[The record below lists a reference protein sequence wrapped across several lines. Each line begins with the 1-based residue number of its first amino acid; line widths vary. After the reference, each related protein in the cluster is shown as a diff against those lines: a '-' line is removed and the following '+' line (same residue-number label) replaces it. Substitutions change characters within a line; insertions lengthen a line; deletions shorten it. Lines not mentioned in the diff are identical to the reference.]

1 MNNRYFK
8 LTYDVIIFVLLKFQA
23 PEIRAEFLK
32 FDGKLNILIWL
43 GTVEQRCIVL
53 SNSTAICLVFINH
66 VDLIIFI
73 LANSF
78 RVHLWAYNIQFVSYL
93 WIQYQSLS
101 RKEPKEKKRKEKKKK
116 ERKKGKCET
125 LDKIS
130 FRKVA
135 IKMDRKEQIHSLQNQ
150 NDRVNKPDLNSLGLT
165 QYQQDVNLD
174 LRNYRWIDGF
184 YSQSS
189 LFWELQKVLY
199 LWQAPQFLPHLAIR
213 SSHCSI

>member
-1 MNNRYFK
+1 MNDCYFE

-101 RKEPKEKKRKEKKKK
+101 RKESKKRKRKKE

-130 FRKVA
+130 FRKLA
-135 IKMDRKEQIHSLQNQ
+135 IKMDRKEQIHSFQSQ
-150 NDRVNKPDLNSLGLT
+150 NDSVNKLDLNSLGLT
-165 QYQQDVNLD
+165 QCQQDVYLD
-174 LRNYRWIDGF
+174 L
-184 YSQSS
+184 
-189 LFWELQKVLY
+189 
-199 LWQAPQFLPHLAIR
+199 
-213 SSHCSI
+213 